1 MMSPIAHR
9 GEANRI
15 AGAFTETALE
25 KVEKV
30 LVILVNAQFYPPY
43 PGRCRARNQDHSIPS
58 RNFWPGE
65 KALTAVVYPEA
76 SQ

>member
-9 GEANRI
+9 GDVKRM

-30 LVILVNAQFYPPY
+30 LVIPV
-43 PGRCRARNQDHSIPS
+43 
-58 RNFWPGE
+58 
-65 KALTAVVYPEA
+65 KASTAAVHPKRPLLM
-76 SQ
+76 STLQP